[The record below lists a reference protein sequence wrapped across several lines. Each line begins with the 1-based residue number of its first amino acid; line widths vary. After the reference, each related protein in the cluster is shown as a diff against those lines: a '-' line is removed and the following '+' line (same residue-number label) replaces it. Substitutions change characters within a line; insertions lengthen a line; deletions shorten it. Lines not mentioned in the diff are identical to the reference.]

1 MAHALGLPCFS
12 RGGYHFVAQELQVSE
27 LAVNVSSF
35 FLRRCVVVNLSVICR
50 ASAAMTAAVV
60 WLMVG
65 CAPAKAPQ
73 AKPAA
78 TASSHDHADDHA
90 HDPVKKSGADDDHAH
105 AHDHGEHTAHDTL
118 AGALA
123 ELETI
128 CASVKEEL
136 GKKNLDDADGHV
148 HMVGHLVDDMHRLV
162 GSAKITDDAKAV
174 AKKALDEVFEC
185 FDTLDTALHSS
196 DEKVKEAIDYL
207 EHEPRIQ
214 AAIGELKRAAAAVQE
229 GVVKAAETVE
239 KAIDAEE
246 KPVVGANAD
255 Q

>member
-1 MAHALGLPCFS
+1 M
-12 RGGYHFVAQELQVSE
+12 VN
-27 LAVNVSSF
+27 LAVV
-35 FLRRCVVVNLSVICR
+35 RR
-50 ASAAMTAAVV
+50 ASTAVAMTAAIAFS
-60 WLMVG
+60 MVG
-65 CAPAKAPQ
+65 CAPAKAPP
-73 AKPAA
+73 ANPAA
-78 TASSHDHADDHA
+78 AAGSHDHDDDHA
-90 HDPVKKSGADDDHAH
+90 HDGGTKRGHADDAH
-105 AHDHGEHTAHDTL
+105 GHVHGEHTAHDTL
-118 AGALA
+118 DGALA
-123 ELETI
+123 ELEKI

-148 HMVGHLVDDMHRLV
+148 HMVGHLVDDMQRLV
-162 GSAKITDDAKAV
+162 GSAKITDDAKAM

-214 AAIGELKRAAAAVQE
+214 AAIEQLKKAAAVVQE

-239 KAIDAEE
+239 KATEAEE
-246 KPVVGANAD
+246 KPVANANPD

>member
-1 MAHALGLPCFS
+1 MSRFASFAAKLDLPVMVVGMS
-12 RGGYHFVAQELQVSE
+12 L
-27 LAVNVSSF
+27 LA
-35 FLRRCVVVNLSVICR
+35 
-50 ASAAMTAAVV
+50 
-60 WLMVG
+60 VG

-73 AKPAA
+73 AKTASA
-78 TASSHDHADDHA
+78 TAAHDGHDHAHADDHA
-90 HDPVKKSGADDDHAH
+90 HDHD
-105 AHDHGEHTAHDTL
+105 HDHGEHAAHDTL

-123 ELETI
+123 ELEKI

-136 GKKNLDDADGHV
+136 GKKNLDQADGHV

-162 GSAKITDDAKAV
+162 DSGKLADDVKAA

-185 FDTLDTALHSS
+185 FDKLDTALHSS

-214 AAIGELKRAAAAVQE
+214 AAVAELKKVAAAVQE
-229 GVVKAAETVE
+229 GAAKAAETVE
-239 KAIDAEE
+239 KAAEAVT
-246 KPVVGANAD
+246 KSADGTDAD